1 MNFEKAKWSNFNSI
15 EPNIAKWLC
24 YIHQIQ
30 KKKTVKNK
38 NYQFLNFLSKQT
50 DFGSEKRNREC
61 EAKKGIK
68 KKKKANLDLN
78 EDSERAAK
86 GSA

>member
-1 MNFEKAKWSNFNSI
+1 M
-15 EPNIAKWLC
+15 
-24 YIHQIQ
+24 
-30 KKKTVKNK
+30 
-38 NYQFLNFLSKQT
+38 

-61 EAKKGIK
+61 EAKKVK
-68 KKKKANLDLN
+68 KKRANLDLN

>member
-1 MNFEKAKWSNFNSI
+1 M
-15 EPNIAKWLC
+15 
-24 YIHQIQ
+24 
-30 KKKTVKNK
+30 
-38 NYQFLNFLSKQT
+38 

-61 EAKKGIK
+61 EAKKGKK